1 MNRIVKLIIALFIV
15 LLALFMLS
23 GIDGQKPVKP
33 IEKPVNI
40 DAPVQ

>member
-1 MNRIVKLIIALFIV
+1 MTRIMKLIIALVIV
-15 LLALFMLS
+15 VLALFMLS
-23 GIDGQKPVKP
+23 GIDSQKPVKP